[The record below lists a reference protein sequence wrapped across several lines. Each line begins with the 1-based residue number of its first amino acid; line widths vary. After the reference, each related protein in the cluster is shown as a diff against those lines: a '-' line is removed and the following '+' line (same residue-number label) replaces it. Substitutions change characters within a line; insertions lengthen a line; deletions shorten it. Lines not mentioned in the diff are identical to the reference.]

1 MPATVGHYLFK
12 LYNMLKLISIVPFF
26 LIFLTVNAQQ
36 LAFPG
41 AKGFGRFATGGR
53 GGEVYH
59 VTNLNDSGEG
69 SLRDAVRQ
77 PNRTI
82 VFDVAGIINIK
93 ERMTFAKNLTIAG
106 QTAPGEGIV
115 VYGNGVSFSGADN
128 MICRYM
134 RFRMG
139 IGGDSGKDAAGIANG
154 KNMIFDHVS
163 VTWGRDE
170 TFSINWDN
178 KGVYPTNITI
188 QNSIIGQG
196 LQTHSCGGLVQTSG
210 GVTLFRNLYI
220 DNHTRNPK
228 VKGLNQFVNNVVYN
242 WGGGGCYILGDSEG
256 TSWATIVNNYFIE
269 GPNSTASVYS
279 RANENFQLYASGN
292 YVDANVDGTL
302 NGTLSKKEDYG
313 PVFWVATPQYWA
325 DIPDADN
332 DKIPQVHPDIPD
344 VMTAEEAYEWIVEN
358 AGCTLPSRDQVDEML
373 INQVTSLGT
382 KGTIISSEKELSTG
396 GPGVIFS
403 GKKQADTD
411 NDGMPDIWEDA
422 NGTDK
427 TVNDAATIGGNG
439 YSNIERYI
447 NSINEPMAFLKY
459 PVNIKATGK
468 TTNSVTLQWDNLE
481 ENLSTIIIEF
491 GTNDFSNSLTL
502 DGNAT
507 SVEISRLASN
517 TKYNFRLKSV
527 DNDLESD
534 YSAVYA
540 VTTNAELIAPL
551 PCENPVPAN
560 LSVIENDKY
569 VNLSWENRTGIMA
582 GTLYYD
588 VFFGNS
594 DSNMEIVASQITTSS
609 YEITG
614 LQENTQ
620 YFWKIQTTNLLGTD
634 EGDIWAFTTSNA
646 KQYNMVLYLPFD
658 ETEGYSAFDQ
668 VHNAEA
674 ISNNFTPQW
683 LKGKINN
690 AIYIPGSPNNNCLK
704 IKHFDELFPGSQ
716 SFTITLW
723 FKSPGGKPDT
733 YLLHKGMH
741 DNTNNGVGKWIGI
754 QYKNNMLTFA
764 IDDNNKKTALEIANA
779 NKWFDNQWH
788 FLACIRDT
796 NKKILKL
803 YIDGQLEGE
812 TADNTGDIGETGDM
826 ILGNR
831 NGYFDNPYVGFFDEL
846 KIFDS
851 ALLSNDIY
859 GAYIDT
865 TVVSSRKH
873 NFYDKLVVYPNP
885 FTNQININTECI
897 SPGGNNTLR
906 IINMA
911 GDEIVK
917 QKISTGTGTI
927 HLAQLQQ
934 IPKGIYLCII
944 DNKERRWVQKI
955 IK

>member
-1 MPATVGHYLFK
+1 
-12 LYNMLKLISIVPFF
+12 MLRLISIVFF
-26 LIFLTVNAQQ
+26 LFLISTANAQQ

-41 AKGFGRFATGGR
+41 ATGFGRFASGAR

-69 SLRDAVRQ
+69 SLRDAVSQ

-170 TFSINWDN
+170 TFSISWDN
-178 KGVYPTNITI
+178 KGVEPGNITI

-196 LQTHSCGGLVQTSG
+196 LQTHSCGGLVQTRG
-210 GVTLFRNLYI
+210 GVTLYRNLYI

-313 PVFWVATPQYWA
+313 PAFWLATPQYWA
-325 DIPDADN
+325 DIPDTDN
-332 DKIPQVHPDIPD
+332 DKIPQMHPEIPEM
-344 VMTAEEAYEWIVEN
+344 MTAEEAYSWIVEN
-358 AGCTLPSRDQVDEML
+358 AGCTLPSRDQVDQLL
-373 INQVTSLGT
+373 IAELTSLGT
-382 KGTIISSEKELSTG
+382 KGIIISSENELSTG

-403 GKKQADTD
+403 GKKQTDTD
-411 NDGMPDIWEDA
+411 YDGMPDTWEEA

-427 TVNDAATIGGNG
+427 NVNDAALIGDDG
-439 YSNIERYI
+439 YSNIEKYI
-447 NSINEPMAFLKY
+447 NSISEPMAFLKY

-468 TTNSVTLQWDNLE
+468 TTSSVSLQWENLE
-481 ENLSTIIIEF
+481 DKLSAVIIEY
-491 GTNDFSNSLTL
+491 GSTDFSHSMTL
-502 DGNAT
+502 EGNAT
-507 SVEISRLASN
+507 SVEITGLESN

-527 DNDLESD
+527 KGSLESD
-534 YSAVYA
+534 YSAVYSL
-540 VTTNAELIAPL
+540 TTNAERIAPL
-551 PCENPVPAN
+551 NCTNPNPAN
-560 LSVIENDKY
+560 SSLIESGKY
-569 VNLSWENRTGIMA
+569 VTLHWENSTGIMA

-588 VFFGNS
+588 VYFGSNANS
-594 DSNMEIVASQITTSS
+594 MEIVASQITTSS
-609 YEITG
+609 YELTG
-614 LQENTQ
+614 LQENTR
-620 YFWKIQTTNLLGTD
+620 YFWRVQTSNLLGSSQGET
-634 EGDIWAFTTSNA
+634 WNFTTGEA
-646 KQYNMVLYLPFD
+646 KQYNKVLYLPFD

-668 VHNAEA
+668 VHQAEA

-690 AIYIPGSPNNNCLK
+690 SIYIPGSPDNNYLQVK
-704 IKHFDELFPGSQ
+704 YFDELFPENK

-723 FKSPGGKPDT
+723 FKSPGGKPDS

-741 DNTNNGVGKWIGI
+741 DNSNNGVGKWIGI
-754 QYKNNMLTFA
+754 QYKNNKLTFA

-788 FLACIRDT
+788 FMACIRDT
-796 NKKILKL
+796 DNKTLKL

-812 TADNTGDIGETGDM
+812 TADNTGDIRETGDM

-831 NGYFDNPYVGFFDEL
+831 NGYFDNPYVGYLDEL

-851 ALLSNDIY
+851 ALLSTDIY

-865 TVVSSRKH
+865 TLVSSAKKYFS
-873 NFYDKLVVYPNP
+873 NELAAYPNP
-885 FTNQININTECI
+885 FTNEINISTKHI
-897 SPGGNNTLR
+897 LPGENNTLR
-906 IINMA
+906 IVNMD
-911 GDEIVK
+911 GEDVVK
-917 QKISTGTGTI
+917 QKVSTNKGTI

-934 IPKGIYLCII
+934 LPKGIYLCII
-944 DNKERRWVQKI
+944 ENKQQKWVQKM